1 MEILYCNWQLNTKLN
16 NVAYK
21 ITLAHYLLSLLVYY
35 VEVKPQ
41 NKMRGFK
48 GAWNRQSNETKC
60 AITYPDLK
68 NIITKLCVCADL
80 QSNKQII
87 VLQKSLGQT
96 LQIHFSPF

>member
-1 MEILYCNWQLNTKLN
+1 MRCQWKSYIATGNTKLT

-48 GAWNRQSNETKC
+48 GAWNRQIEKMS
-60 AITYPDLK
+60 
-68 NIITKLCVCADL
+68 
-80 QSNKQII
+80 Q
-87 VLQKSLGQT
+87 
-96 LQIHFSPF
+96 FSVFGRGV